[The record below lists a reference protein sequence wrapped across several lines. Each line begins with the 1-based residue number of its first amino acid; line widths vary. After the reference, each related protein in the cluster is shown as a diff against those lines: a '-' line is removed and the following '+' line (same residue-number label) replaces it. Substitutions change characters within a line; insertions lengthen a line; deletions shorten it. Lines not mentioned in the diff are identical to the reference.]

1 MHANVFNIQRF
12 STRDGPGI
20 RTTVFFQGCN
30 LCCAW
35 CHNPESIPSKPV
47 LQFFEDRC
55 ISCGQCVAACSSGAH
70 TMEDGRHRFHEE
82 KCTYNTDCAAVCPRD
97 ALKADVKRYSLEELT
112 GLLLRDLAYYRN
124 SGGGVTVSGGE
135 PLLQAPFVQ
144 ALFARLQADGVHTA
158 LDTAANMPWPVIE
171 SLIPSTDLFL
181 VDLKSIDPQVHHTY
195 TRADNRLIL
204 DNIRALSQA
213 GAQIEIRMP
222 LIAGIN
228 DSADF
233 ARRSAEYLSAL
244 PIPPAVRLL
253 PYHNYGLYKAQSIRR
268 PMEEFCAPRQAD
280 DFAHVLRGYDLIVC
294 AD

>member
-1 MHANVFNIQRF
+1 MKTYTDWGRAFSQMSLGTVQLGLDYGIANA
-12 STRDGPGI
+12 DGKPDFE
-20 RTTVFFQGCN
+20 RS
-30 LCCAW
+30 CA
-35 CHNPESIPSKPV
+35 V
-47 LQFFEDRC
+47 LQ
-55 ISCGQCVAACSSGAH
+55 
-70 TMEDGRHRFHEE
+70 T
-82 KCTYNTDCAAVCPRD
+82 AV
-97 ALKADVKRYSLEELT
+97 E
-112 GLLLRDLAYYRN
+112 
-124 SGGGVTVSGGE
+124 GGV
-135 PLLQAPFVQ
+135 
-144 ALFARLQADGVHTA
+144 TA